1 MGFPSQECWSG
12 LSFPSPGDLSDP
24 GTEPMS
30 LTSSALQAD
39 FLPLSYLK
47 GLRKLWKIVKDREA
61 WRVVVHGVT
70 RIGHNL
76 VTEQQQQ
83 QMSYIK

>member
-1 MGFPSQECWSG
+1 
-12 LSFPSPGDLSDP
+12 
-24 GTEPMS
+24 MS

>member
-1 MGFPSQECWSG
+1 
-12 LSFPSPGDLSDP
+12 
-24 GTEPMS
+24 MS

-47 GLRKLWKIVKDREA
+47 GLSKLWKIVKDREA

>member
-1 MGFPSQECWSG
+1 
-12 LSFPSPGDLSDP
+12 
-24 GTEPMS
+24 MS

-83 QMSYIK
+83 MSYIK